1 MRSRRIYA
9 TVAAMRSI
17 PDIVDVTVARG
28 ARAPE
33 GAPPD
38 LIIEIPHG
46 ATRTADYD
54 AVAAQLTST
63 LPDRLVDFFH
73 VNTDAG
79 APELGLAIA
88 RRFVADEPGRIAVVL
103 RCRIPRTFIDCNRRM
118 DATPEDFRAGKVTP
132 GLMPWITSDADRAL
146 LRGLYD
152 RYVAAVIDAT
162 SRLAGGALLLLH
174 SYAPRTVDVEV
185 DANIVASLHRAYQPE
200 VEPTWPLRPPIDVI
214 GKTIEGVDLA
224 PAAVVDALRAQFE
237 PLGLPVANSA
247 TYPLHP
253 STLAWARV
261 QEHPGRAVCIEVRRD
276 LLAAPFEPFAQ
287 MTIADAKVER
297 LVPAFVAAL
306 RRWW

>member
-1 MRSRRIYA
+1 
-9 TVAAMRSI
+9 MRSI
-17 PDIVDVTVARG
+17 PDIVDVIVERG
-28 ARAPE
+28 AHARPD
-33 GAPPD
+33 APPD

-54 AVAAQLTST
+54 AVAARLTSP
-63 LPDRLVDFFH
+63 LPERLVDFFH

-88 RRFVADEPGRIAVVL
+88 RRFVADEPARSAAVL

-118 DATPEDFRAGKVTP
+118 DATPEEFRAGKVTP
-132 GLMPWITSDADRAL
+132 GLMPWITTDADRAL

-152 RYVAAVIDAT
+152 RYVGAVIEAT
-162 SRLAGGALLLLH
+162 AALGDSGALLLLH

-185 DANIVASLHRAYQPE
+185 DANIVANLHRAYRPD
-200 VEPTWPLRPPIDVI
+200 VEPTWPLRPPIDII
-214 GKTIEGVDLA
+214 GKAVDGTDHA
-224 PAAVVDALRAQFE
+224 PAAVVEALGAQLE
-237 PLGLPVANSA
+237 PLGLAVANSA

-261 QEHPGRAVCIEVRRD
+261 EERPGRAVCIEVRRD
-276 LLAAPFEPFAQ
+276 LLADPFVPFAQ
-287 MTIADAKVER
+287 MAISDAKVER